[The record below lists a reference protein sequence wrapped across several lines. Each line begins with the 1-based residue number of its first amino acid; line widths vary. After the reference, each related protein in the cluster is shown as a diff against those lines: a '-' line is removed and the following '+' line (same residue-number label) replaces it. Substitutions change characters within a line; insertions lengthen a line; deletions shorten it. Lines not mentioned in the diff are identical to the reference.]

1 MVLQPV
7 RTKRA
12 IFTPED
18 DLLKQ
23 YRTERRI
30 NMKAAIYSR
39 IMEDGQRDSLQVF
52 FDALEKQKISPVI
65 FRDFFY
71 QIQEQVRL
79 PDTTTVF
86 ASSDELN
93 HEIEFIISLGGD
105 GTLLDTVALVRDKPI
120 SIMGINFGRL
130 GFLASIGKEDILL
143 AVQSIAKRTFVV
155 DKRTLIHLEADL
167 PLFRE
172 VPYALNEFAIHKRDT
187 ASMIKIHTYLNGEFL
202 NTYWADGLI
211 VATPTG
217 STGYSLSCGGP
228 IVFPE
233 SGSFVI
239 TPVAP
244 HNLNVRPII
253 VPDDNVISFEVESRF
268 DDIICALDSRR
279 EIVGKNVSLAVRKE
293 SFPISLLRLSENN
306 FLQTLHTK
314 LTWGLDKRN

>member
-1 MVLQPV
+1 M
-7 RTKRA
+7 
-12 IFTPED
+12 
-18 DLLKQ
+18 
-23 YRTERRI
+23 
-30 NMKAAIYSR
+30 MKAAIYSR
-39 IMEDGQRDSLQVF
+39 VMEEEQKEDVQLF
-52 FDALEKQKISPVI
+52 FDELYRQKIEPVI
-65 FRDFFY
+65 FQQYYD
-71 QIQEQVRL
+71 QIKDVIRL
-79 PDTTTVF
+79 PADVRTF
-86 ASSDELN
+86 SLSEHLNEDIEL
-93 HEIEFIISLGGD
+93 IISLGGD
-105 GTLLDTVALVRDKPI
+105 GTLLDTVTLVRDKPV

-130 GFLASIGKEDILL
+130 GFLASIGRQEVAM
-143 AVQSIAKRTFVV
+143 AVKAIANRTYVV
-155 DKRTLIHLEADL
+155 DKRTMIHVEADL
-167 PLFRE
+167 PLFGN
-172 VPYALNEFAIHKRDT
+172 VPYALNEFSIHKRDT

-253 VPDDNVISFEVESRF
+253 IPDDNIISFEVESRSEN
-268 DDIICALDSRR
+268 IICALDSRR

-293 SFPISLLRLSENN
+293 EFPISLLRLSENN
-306 FLQTLHTK
+306 FLQTLHNK